1 MGPPTSGGY
10 HGFPH
15 HTPPRAPTSR
25 CYSAYMRTTLEIDD
39 DVMQA
44 AREIAQL
51 KKQGIGR
58 ALSDLARRG
67 LVPEAAPKVE
77 MRDGIPVW
85 VHSPGALA
93 VTSHMVRSLAE
104 EE

>member
-1 MGPPTSGGY
+1 
-10 HGFPH
+10 
-15 HTPPRAPTSR
+15 
-25 CYSAYMRTTLEIDD
+25 MRTTLEIDD

-44 AREIAQL
+44 AKEIAQL

-67 LVPEAAPKVE
+67 LVPEAPKVE
-77 MRDGIPVW
+77 LRDGIPVW
-85 VHSPGALA
+85 VHRPGALS
-93 VTSHMVRSLAE
+93 VTSEMVRSLAE